1 MLFCY
6 IIESLLLGQSFG
18 DSVTIPAAM
27 KTGEEIKFLLPDKYN
42 LSFLQCTPTIFF
54 FFFNVKLKVRLVW
67 LGSSRSLITNQNST
81 KVSWGGK
88 KKYRSHDKHLFL
100 KNWKKWKHFLHSFV
114 FSLLHNFFRSIKITY
129 QEEFCFCFSFLLIFI
144 TRSKTDPFFE
154 SVRTAGTAQQ
164 PWYTLERYQNN
175 G

>member
-1 MLFCY
+1 M
-6 IIESLLLGQSFG
+6 I
-18 DSVTIPAAM
+18 
-27 KTGEEIKFLLPDKYN
+27 LLPFQLLWKQVKR
-42 LSFLQCTPTIFF
+42 LSSCYQTNTTCLSYSAHLQFFF

-144 TRSKTDPFFE
+144 TKSKTDPFFE